1 MLWNVVNAVNVIFL
15 AKYLYFQYI
24 YFFIYVTTLYDA
36 LFLERRPNNERVD
49 KTIYYQYRL
58 SG

>member
-15 AKYLYFQYI
+15 DLYFQYI